1 MALKQRQKDIV
12 NPYAQNAE
20 MYNTSERRGVGYDYT
35 SVRNRFIIDALQDSF
50 VNFGL
55 FPNIGETLEA
65 VGPLSNL
72 GGDERVLSLVDAR
85 AYCALYP
92 QNAKVVASKFKL
104 LSDDEIFNELKRI
117 ARKLASEDVSKSY
130 ETATTSEAQFIENQT
145 DMPSNSGRDTIEYED
160 AATKADAVLKQ
171 SVARLI
177 SIPSVHSSKYTN
189 FLRQSLGM
197 PEESYEVNDN
207 LYIFT
212 NPGIVPYSS
221 QNSNLDLYDWRNNVD
236 PGTEKTKVY
245 YNPIDANY
253 YYVIRTNS
261 TQPLDYVNTVA
272 RQEYEINAFT
282 LTNLKSLLR
291 DGVSEILKFTQRFSD
306 QNVATFISS
315 PVTSEQLVAAS
326 LNGNTSRFDN
336 GVSLST
342 FMDERPSSPWLGCIR
357 IPRMMVDQ
365 IEGGYSVSYEEFEL
379 TPFEKSQV
387 ISNIERASRIQYRL
401 PIQVGSL
408 VGKLAATRKVLRS
421 YMRNI
426 ISEGI
431 SRTLLKNVNLE
442 KEIDNLHNFI
452 NYLQTFYGYNK
463 LSLEDEDII
472 EFYFSDTFTLE
483 QVCVNGSLAT
493 RGIGNFDFVNQE
505 DEGEQITL
513 DAFGLMSPTSFSFLF
528 YSPYIF
534 KEYLE
539 KPDASGRSWVSFL
552 GTYMYPPLDLSAIST
567 QIEAKKKKDAD
578 ALNQK
583 RQQNVF
589 QKVSEI
595 ANTPSQSFEE
605 MYLKRPL
612 RYRLENIESNIQCST
627 AQARYAKYSL
637 GIAKAFTTKT
647 KLKSVTRQVILVLKN
662 EIISD
667 AIKRAKISIDGQEV
681 DLQDAEN
688 LGFRYADNPELIRR
702 DIEKYVNQQIFCSLD
717 SIGDFIEDSFL
728 DPIGAP
734 PAANDLVRATLDPPI
749 KFEFKE
755 RPSFSLVDGR
765 RKSYEKIV
773 NGIVENF
780 LNALLAGIIRDLVN
794 AFLGC
799 GPNPNKDNVEDLKNS
814 LAQTVYGGVEIREFL
829 SDIDIVGKATD
840 AGLYQPTA
848 DGNVDV
854 TFTQMAS
861 FLDDVSKIVTASEA
875 TALLRGDAPAYLYE
889 VILEMASRIESI
901 PIATDRNTQTEID
914 TSDYRTINFDTDSLN
929 VYFELLGAGNP
940 TTDAYSSL
948 SPIEAFC
955 LNKEAG
961 NTDLGIDFLPE
972 EQLIVQLDESM
983 KSKMLKI
990 SFFCDFLRNALDFQ
1004 AQLDELMDLIPSM
1017 GWYDDLLGEI
1027 AEFSNSIFDAI
1038 GELLSGQAANQ
1049 SPYPLGAASNFYTTQ
1064 LGTQTFWN
1072 VNALFVEEVTIAQ
1085 VQPPEENEAG
1095 GMWLQ
1100 IGALPRDTFSRA
1112 SQIPSYS
1119 WEEKFG
1125 IPDGSRDDWLKLK
1138 LPAYDNFRD
1147 GRIIVD
1153 NTSGEKFSQ
1162 TYGTPVQIAASR
1174 RNGRYWT
1181 EENRKKPM
1189 PRLALVFRG
1198 ANENEEQRE
1207 DRVIKNAGTG
1217 FSIVDLSSVP
1227 PLYFPTNYEGPL
1239 VASDPL
1245 GGRDSS
1251 EDLFGTFETQ
1261 VPMMNYSILNTS
1273 FMDNLSYSDP
1283 GTTLITPGDGAAKN
1297 TRSQF
1302 AMNINAW
1309 AEPGQGAGGPEQTP
1323 NYPQQGY
1330 PKLDRN
1336 LLMFG
1341 NAYRL
1346 NEKSIESFYTAPSL
1360 APRRLPPFVRAVN
1373 KFPFEL
1379 VDDKCVTAQEE
1390 EVASSIVLSIQ
1401 ARIAR
1406 LMFNS
1411 GPLLQVYPQWCSD
1424 GTLYLLSD
1432 YLLRKFEKD
1441 YSQKQLIG
1449 VIYDNFDIIEKAYSD
1464 PSRNLNRDF
1473 RFYSERTPRE
1483 NLRVLIRCVLYRV
1496 LDNIAEGTEYPSA
1509 NKSIFAGEGRE
1520 KFINLVRSYCE
1531 RMEEYYT
1538 TEDPQPDKVR
1548 EFEGLRNIG
1557 GFGGNS
1563 TFWRAGAY
1571 LFPLAQLYAAYI
1583 ISWDMT
1589 GLSTAIKELDF
1600 QLNSQAAQADDAILT
1615 AVNGSLSSRFSS
1627 LYNNFPLTVTDY
1639 ENTPRTYYNRSQV
1652 EDRVAYLRRGI
1663 AALNREEAPDF
1674 SIGEY
1679 EDLYFAAKRG
1689 GYYSLSPVDAPQE
1702 YYDTVDALLREAA
1715 TGANQD
1721 GLGYQTA
1728 FEEPGLLTIQNRLL
1742 VASNDRFGNL
1752 RDEYRNR
1759 NITIPL
1765 SEICAYDRDQLD
1777 NFFQEI
1783 LGYSAADTVSALW
1796 DDENDQGYT
1805 GRGEEPTTSQ
1815 AVSVGILKGNIYNTM
1830 QKVCAIL
1837 SAPTLGDAA
1846 RAVGF
1851 VNEGDIQAEEDRIAI
1866 NIARIQGEI
1875 NILSRYI

>member
-35 SVRNRFIIDALQDSF
+35 STRNRFIIDAIQDSF

-55 FPNIGETLEA
+55 FPDIGGALEA

-72 GGDERVLSLVDAR
+72 NENERVLSLVDAR

-104 LSDDEIFNELKRI
+104 LSDDEIFDELKRI

-130 ETATTSEAQFIENQT
+130 ETATTSEAQFVENQT

-160 AATKADAVLKQ
+160 AATKADAALRQ

-177 SIPSVHSSKYTN
+177 AIPAVHSSKYTN

-212 NPGIVPYSS
+212 NPGIIPYSS

-236 PGTEKTKVY
+236 PGTERTKVY

-272 RQEYEINAFT
+272 RLQYEINAST

-291 DGVSEILKFTQRFSD
+291 DGISEILKFTQRFSD

-315 PVTSEQLVAAS
+315 PVTSEQLAAAS
-326 LNGNTSRFDN
+326 LNGNRSQFDN

-357 IPRMMVDQ
+357 IPRIMVDQ

-387 ISNIERASRIQYRL
+387 LSDTQRASRIQYRL

-431 SRTLLKNVNLE
+431 SRALLKNVNLE

-483 QVCVNGSLAT
+483 QVCINGSLVT
-493 RGIGNFDFVNQE
+493 RGIGNFNFVSQQ
-505 DEGEQITL
+505 DKGEQITL

-539 KPDASGRSWVSFL
+539 KPNTSGTSWVSFL

-567 QIEAKKKKDAD
+567 QVEAKKRKDAD

-589 QKVSEI
+589 QKVAEI

-667 AIKRAKISIDGQEV
+667 AIKRAKINIDGQEV

-755 RPSFSLVDGR
+755 KPSFSLVDGR

-799 GPNPNKDNVEDLKNS
+799 GPNPNKDSAEDLKNS

-829 SDIDIVGKATD
+829 SDIDIVDKATE
-840 AGLYQPTA
+840 AGLYQPTPG
-848 DGNVDV
+848 GNVDV
-854 TFTQMAS
+854 GFSQMAS

-875 TALLRGDAPAYLYE
+875 TTLLRGDAPAYLYE
-889 VILEMASRIESI
+889 VILEMASRTEPI
-901 PIATDRNTQTEID
+901 PIRRDTEID
-914 TSDYRTINFDTDSLN
+914 TSDYSTINFDTDNLN
-929 VYFELLGAGNP
+929 VYFELLGNGNP

-955 LNKEAG
+955 LNKEGG

-1038 GELLSGQAANQ
+1038 GEFLFGQAANQ
-1049 SPYPLGAASNFYTTQ
+1049 SPYPLAAASNFYTTQ
-1064 LGTQTFWN
+1064 FGTQTFWGVN
-1072 VNALFVEEVTIAQ
+1072 VLFVEEVTTAQ

-1100 IGALPRDTFSRA
+1100 IGAMPKDTFSRLN
-1112 SQIPSYS
+1112 QRRRYS
-1119 WEEKFG
+1119 WAKKFG
-1125 IPDGSRDDWLKLK
+1125 IPDSARDSWLQLK
-1138 LPAYDNFRD
+1138 LPAYDNPEN
-1147 GRIIVD
+1147 GRIIAH
-1153 NTSGEKFSQ
+1153 NTVRYKFSQ
-1162 TYGTPVQIAASR
+1162 TYGTPVQIAAAR
-1174 RNGRYWT
+1174 RGGASSMYWT

-1207 DRVIKNAGTG
+1207 NRVIKNAGTG
-1217 FSIVDLSSVP
+1217 FSIVDLSSTP
-1227 PLYFPTNYEGPL
+1227 PLYFPTNYDGPL
-1239 VASDPL
+1239 IASDPL
-1245 GGRDSS
+1245 LGRDCPQ
-1251 EDLFGTFETQ
+1251 DLFGTFESSL
-1261 VPMMNYSILNTS
+1261 PEINYSILNS
-1273 FMDNLSYSDP
+1273 FFMDNLSYSNP
-1283 GTTLITPGDGAAKN
+1283 GTAIIGPDDGAAKN

-1302 AMNINAW
+1302 GMNINAW

-1323 NYPQQGY
+1323 ERPNASY
-1330 PKLDRN
+1330 PKRNRN
-1336 LLMFG
+1336 LLIFG

-1346 NEKSIESFYTAPSL
+1346 NEKTIESFYTAPSL

-1390 EVASSIVLSIQ
+1390 EVASSIILSIQ

-1411 GPLLQVYPQWCSD
+1411 GPLLQVYGSWGSD

-1432 YLLRKFEKD
+1432 YLLGKLEKE

-1464 PSRNLNRDF
+1464 RSRNLNRDF
-1473 RFYSERTPRE
+1473 RFYSNRTPRE

-1509 NKSIFAGEGRE
+1509 NKSIFEGEGRE
-1520 KFINLVRSYCE
+1520 LFVRLIRSYFQ
-1531 RMEEYYT
+1531 RMVEYYT
-1538 TEDPQPDKVR
+1538 TEDPQPDKVQ
-1548 EFEGLRNIG
+1548 EFQALIDL
-1557 GFGGNS
+1557 GFGPNADEAQYLQ
-1563 TFWRAGAY
+1563 AGAY
-1571 LFPLAQLYAAYI
+1571 FFPVAQLRAAYI

-1589 GLSTAIKELDF
+1589 GLSTAIKELDL

-1639 ENTPRTYYNRSQV
+1639 ENTPRTYYAIPEVKNRI
-1652 EDRVAYLRRGI
+1652 AYLERGI
-1663 AALNREEAPDF
+1663 AALVSQEIPPSFDELCGYSDNELLEFFEQSADYNPQATITAALELADNNLGDIESYYKELTISTFRNLCRLIRSPDETTALEIF
-1674 SIGEY
+1674 
-1679 EDLYFAAKRG
+1679 R
-1689 GYYSLSPVDAPQE
+1689 
-1702 YYDTVDALLREAA
+1702 DT
-1715 TGANQD
+1715 QS
-1721 GLGYQTA
+1721 GLNIS
-1728 FEEPGLLTIQNRLL
+1728 FEEGLPLDPDDPPTRGSFVELYR
-1742 VASNDRFGNL
+1742 VFKFGNYSSL
-1752 RDEYRNR
+1752 VPE
-1759 NITIPL
+1759 ITTSPDYFETMRAIYAMAARIFISVP
-1765 SEICAYDRDQLD
+1765 
-1777 NFFQEI
+1777 NF
-1783 LGYSAADTVSALW
+1783 D
-1796 DDENDQGYT
+1796 DDENELI
-1805 GRGEEPTTSQ
+1805 RN
-1815 AVSVGILKGNIYNTM
+1815 VLK
-1830 QKVCAIL
+1830 
-1837 SAPTLGDAA
+1837 
-1846 RAVGF
+1846 RAVKTF
-1851 VNEGDIQAEEDRIAI
+1851 FSNNLVFIYSDTEQDRVAV